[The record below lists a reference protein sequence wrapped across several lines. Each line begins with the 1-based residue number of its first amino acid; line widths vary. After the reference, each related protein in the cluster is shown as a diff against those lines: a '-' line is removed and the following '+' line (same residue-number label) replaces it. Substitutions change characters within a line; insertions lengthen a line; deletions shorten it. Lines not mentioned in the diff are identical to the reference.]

1 MKFLKLKI
9 IIFSILSVFF
19 ITTIINAAIN
29 PPFENIK
36 MHNKPLYHSEIEFLN
51 LDGELVNLSKYEGKL
66 IILNFWTSWCAPC
79 REEMPSLDALQES
92 SKVSDLIIFPI
103 NIEKKNIKRSKK
115 FFKNLNIKNLSIFFD
130 NEFKLVKLFSLR
142 GVPTT
147 IILNRKGREFSR
159 IIGSIDFSDKKFI
172 EWISKY

>member
-1 MKFLKLKI
+1 
-9 IIFSILSVFF
+9 
-19 ITTIINAAIN
+19 
-29 PPFENIK
+29 
-36 MHNKPLYHSEIEFLN
+36 
-51 LDGELVNLSKYEGKL
+51 
-66 IILNFWTSWCAPC
+66 
-79 REEMPSLDALQES
+79 MPSLDALQES